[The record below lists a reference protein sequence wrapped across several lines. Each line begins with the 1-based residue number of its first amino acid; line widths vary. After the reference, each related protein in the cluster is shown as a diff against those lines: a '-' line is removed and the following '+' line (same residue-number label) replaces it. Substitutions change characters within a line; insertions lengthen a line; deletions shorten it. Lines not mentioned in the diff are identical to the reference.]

1 LTVSEYDDI
10 AARLDD
16 SISSLDLVNDALSTK
31 ENLVQLRQKVD
42 QTCEKLTIRANIKQ
56 FQEQKKSCIQPNIM
70 TDIYKIELC
79 DTSPPRNAY
88 LLLKYQKSKNLKV

>member
-1 LTVSEYDDI
+1 MTVSEYDDI

-42 QTCEKLTIRANIKQ
+42 
-56 FQEQKKSCIQPNIM
+56 
-70 TDIYKIELC
+70 
-79 DTSPPRNAY
+79 
-88 LLLKYQKSKNLKV
+88 